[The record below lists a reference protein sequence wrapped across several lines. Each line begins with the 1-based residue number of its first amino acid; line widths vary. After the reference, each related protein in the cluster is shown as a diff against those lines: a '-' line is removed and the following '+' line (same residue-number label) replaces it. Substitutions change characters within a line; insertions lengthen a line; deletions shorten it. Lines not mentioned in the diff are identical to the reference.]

1 MREHAIWQRLQ
12 TIVAH
17 DGTTFY
23 SLPYAL
29 FLVDRALRTI
39 EAVET

>member
-1 MREHAIWQRLQ
+1 MRENATLQRLQ
-12 TIVAH
+12 TILAH

-39 EAVET
+39 EDIEE